1 MNRLFLLTF
10 LLLISGST
18 VLSQSDWE
26 DPNII
31 GINKMAPHSTLIPY
45 QTLDQAIKG
54 EMSKSPYYKFLN
66 GNWKFKWSVVP
77 EERPV
82 EFYLPGY
89 NDNEWKEIPVPSNWE
104 LQGYGIPI
112 YVNQPY
118 AWTYDPK
125 PPFVPHDNNPV
136 GSYKTTFNIPKDWKG
151 REIILHFGAVKS
163 AMYVWINGEK
173 VGYSQGSKLPAEFN
187 ITKYIR
193 KGTNSLAVE
202 VYRWSDG
209 SYLECQDFWRIS
221 GIERDVYLW
230 STPKVHIYDFFV
242 HASLDENY
250 KDGSLKTDIKIQNFA
265 KADKKDYSVNIK
277 LYNADNELVTAITK
291 DFKNDKEITD
301 LSLEAEVKNPHTWT
315 AETPYLYTLV
325 LELKK
330 GNSTLEYESH
340 KIGFRNV
347 EMKNSQLMVNGIPI
361 LIKGVNRHEHD
372 EFNGHV
378 VSRESMEKE
387 MGLLK
392 QYNINAV
399 RTCHYPDDPY
409 WYQLCDKYGIYL
421 FDEANIESHGMGY
434 HPDRTLGNKP
444 EWEKAHLDRIQRM
457 LERDKNHPSVIVW
470 SMGNEAG
477 DGVNFDTCS
486 SWLHWRD
493 PSRPVHYER
502 ALKRPTVDIFS
513 PMYAGIGY
521 IERYAKSDPYRPLI
535 LCEYAHSMGNST
547 GNLQDYWDVIEKYP
561 ALQGGFIW
569 DWIDQGLAKYDES
582 GTKYWAYG
590 GDFGP
595 EGTPS
600 DGNFCLNGLINPD
613 YSIHPALHEVKKV
626 YQYIK
631 IYPENI
637 QQGKFNLINQYDF
650 TNLNN
655 YNLKWKVVGNGRTIN
670 QGLLGKIDLIPHDTM
685 NIQVPLDDF
694 EPAPGVEYFI
704 NFSLETTKKE
714 PFKSVGFE
722 VAKEQFFLAFPSFV
736 NTRPVKRPVDPSYN
750 YSKNKLIIKAGQFEI
765 VFDTVSGQLVSL
777 LLNEKEMLKDVVYPD
792 FWRAP
797 NDNDFG
803 NRMEQRQAMWRNT
816 GKNARLKKFAVS
828 NSENGGVIITSEFA
842 LDDIRSG
849 LTIVYSISGNGN
861 IDVEMKY
868 KPNIKGLQNMPRFGM
883 LFVLKDADNLE
894 YYGRGPHENYCD
906 RNTSAFVGQYSGS
919 ITDQYFAYTRP
930 QENGYKTDTRWLII
944 GDGNSGLF
952 ISAEEPI
959 SFSALHIPT
968 EMLDPITRPNYK
980 HTTDVKQLPETY
992 LHIDMKQM
1000 GVGGDNSWGARP
1012 HEPYQIPAK
1021 EYEFKFTIK
1030 PWKKGDNGFGLWG
1043 N

>member
-1 MNRLFLLTF
+1 MNRLFLF
-10 LLLISGST
+10 LLLTAGINAF
-18 VLSQSDWE
+18 SQNDWE
-26 DPNII
+26 NPIII
-31 GINKMAPHSTLIPY
+31 GINKMDPHTTLIPY
-45 QTLDQAIKG
+45 QTIDQAIRG
-54 EMSKSPYYKFLN
+54 EMSKSPYYKLLN
-66 GNWKFKWSVVP
+66 GNWKFKWSINP
-77 EERPV
+77 NDRPV
-82 EFYLPGY
+82 DFFLPSY
-89 NDNEWKEIPVPSNWE
+89 NDNDWKEITVPSNWE

-125 PPFVPHDNNPV
+125 PPFVPHDDNPV
-136 GSYKTTFNIPKDWKG
+136 GSYKTSFNIPRNWKG

-163 AMYVWINGEK
+163 AMYIWINGEK

-187 ITKYIR
+187 ITKYIK

-230 STPKVHIYDFFV
+230 STPKVHIYDFFAR
-242 HASLDENY
+242 ASLDENY
-250 KDGSLKTDIKIQNFA
+250 KIGNLKTDIKIHNFA
-265 KADKKDYSVNIK
+265 EADKKGYSVNLK
-277 LYNADNELVTAITK
+277 LYNTDNELVTTIIK
-291 DFKNDKEITD
+291 SFKNDKEITNF
-301 LSLEAEVKNPHTWT
+301 SLETKVENPHKWT

-325 LELKK
+325 LELK
-330 GNSTLEYESH
+330 NSSRTIEFLSH

-347 EMKNSQLMVNGIPI
+347 EMKNGQLLVNGVPI

-387 MGLLK
+387 MALLK

-399 RTCHYPDDPY
+399 RTSHYPDDPY

-434 HPDRTLGNKP
+434 HPDRTLGNKQ

-457 LERDKNHPSVIVW
+457 VERDKNHPSIIVW

-486 SWLHWRD
+486 NWLHWRD
-493 PSRPVHYER
+493 PFRPVHYER

-521 IERYAKSDPYRPLI
+521 IERYAKSKPYRPLI

-547 GNLQDYWDVIEKYP
+547 GNLQDYWDIIEKYP
-561 ALQGGFIW
+561 VLQGGFIW

-582 GTKYWAYG
+582 GTKYWTYG
-590 GDFGP
+590 GDYGP
-595 EGTPS
+595 DGTPS

-631 IYPENI
+631 IYPEEARH
-637 QQGKFNLINQYDF
+637 GKFNLVNQYDF

-655 YNLKWKVVGNGRTIN
+655 YNLKWELVGNGRSIEE
-670 QGLLGKIDLIPHDTM
+670 GSLGKIDLVPHDTTT
-685 NIQVPLDDF
+685 IQIPLNDF
-694 EPAPGVEYFI
+694 EPVPGVEYFV
-704 NFSLETTKKE
+704 NFSLQTIVDE
-714 PFKSVGFE
+714 PFIPIGFE
-722 VAKEQFFLAFPSFV
+722 VAKEQSPLAFIPFIA
-736 NTRPVKRPVDPSYN
+736 TRPANRPDDVT
-750 YSKNKLIIKAGQFEI
+750 YSFSESKLCVKAGQLETI
-765 VFDTVSGQLVSL
+765 FDTISGQLVSIQIGG
-777 LLNEKEMLKDVVYPD
+777 KEMLKESVRPD

-797 NDNDFG
+797 TDNDFG
-803 NRMEQRQAMWRNT
+803 NRMEQRQAIWRNA
-816 GKNARLKKFAVS
+816 GKNASLKKFTI
-828 NSENGGVIITSEFA
+828 NNTENVVITSEYD
-842 LDDIRSG
+842 LNDIRSD
-849 LTIVYSISGNGN
+849 LKIIYSISGNGN
-861 IDVEMKY
+861 IDVEMKF
-868 KPNIKGLQNMPRFGM
+868 KPGIKGLQNLPRFGM
-883 LFVLKDADNLE
+883 LFVLKDADYLE

-906 RNTSAFVGQYSGS
+906 RNTSAFVGHYVGS
-919 ITDQYFAYTRP
+919 VTDKYFAYTRP
-930 QENGYKTDTRWLII
+930 QENGYKTDARWLIV
-944 GDGNSGLF
+944 GDRNSGLF
-952 ISAEEPI
+952 ISAKEPLG
-959 SFSALHIPT
+959 FSSLHIPML
-968 EMLDPITRPNYK
+968 MLDQLTRTNYK
-980 HTTDVKQLPETY
+980 HTVDVKQLPETY

-1030 PWKKGDNGFGLWG
+1030 PWKSGDSSFGLWY

>member
-1 MNRLFLLTF
+1 MNRLFLF
-10 LLLISGST
+10 LLLISGIT
-18 VLSQSDWE
+18 VLSQNDWE
-26 DPNII
+26 NPDII
-31 GINKMAPHSTLIPY
+31 AINKMDPHSTLIPF
-45 QTLDQAIKG
+45 QNLNQALKG
-54 EMSKSPYYKFLN
+54 EIEGSFYYKSLN
-66 GNWKFKWSVVP
+66 GDWKFKWSVNP
-77 EERPV
+77 DERPV
-82 EFYLPGY
+82 DFYLSNY
-89 NDNEWKEIPVPSNWE
+89 DDSDWKEIPVPSNWE

-125 PPFVPHDNNPV
+125 PPFVPHDDNPV
-136 GSYKTTFNIPKDWKG
+136 GSYKKTFNIPKDWKG

-163 AMYVWINGEK
+163 AMYIWINGQK

-187 ITKYIR
+187 ITDFVK
-193 KGTNSLAVE
+193 KGINSLAVE

-230 STPKVHIYDFFV
+230 STPKVHIYNFFV
-242 HASLDENY
+242 HVSLDEDYYNG
-250 KDGSLKTDIKIQNFA
+250 KLRTEIEIQNFA
-265 KADKKDYSVNIK
+265 KTDKKDYSVNFY
-277 LYNADNELVTAITK
+277 LYNADNKLVTTITK
-291 DFKNDKEITD
+291 HFKNDKEITD
-301 LSLEAEVKNPHTWT
+301 LSLETKVENPHRWT
-315 AETPYLYTLV
+315 AETPYLYTLI

-330 GNSTLEYESH
+330 GNRTLEYESH
-340 KIGFRNV
+340 KVGFRNV
-347 EMKNSQLMVNGIPI
+347 EMKNGQLNVNGVPI

-372 EFNGHV
+372 EFAGHV
-378 VSRESMEKE
+378 VSHKSMEKE
-387 MGLLK
+387 MALLK
-392 QYNINAV
+392 QNNINAV
-399 RTCHYPDDPY
+399 RTSHYPDDPY

-434 HPDRTLGNKP
+434 HPDRTLGNNP
-444 EWEKAHLDRIQRM
+444 HWEKAHLDRIRRM
-457 LERDKNHPSVIVW
+457 VERDKNHPSIIVW

-486 SWLHWRD
+486 NWLHWRD

-502 ALKRPTVDIFS
+502 ALKRPIVDIFS
-513 PMYAGIGY
+513 PMYAGIDY
-521 IERYAKSDPYRPLI
+521 IKRYAKSEPYRPLI

-547 GNLQDYWDVIEKYP
+547 GNLQDYWDIIEKYP

-569 DWIDQGLAKYDES
+569 DWIDQGLAKYNEA

-590 GDFGP
+590 GDYGS

-637 QQGKFNLINQYDF
+637 QQGIFSIINQYDF

-655 YNLKWKVVGNGRTIN
+655 YNLNWKIVGNGKIIE
-670 QGLLGKIDLIPHDTM
+670 GGSLGKINLTPRDTTT
-685 NIQVPLDDF
+685 IQIPLDDF
-694 EPAPGVEYFI
+694 EPAPGVEYFV
-704 NFSLETTKKE
+704 NFSLETTKNE
-714 PFKSVGFE
+714 SFKPIGFE
-722 VAKEQFFLAFPSFV
+722 EAKEQFPLVFLPFV
-736 NTRPVKRPVDPSYN
+736 DTRPTVRPDDVIYKFSD
-750 YSKNKLIIKAGQFEI
+750 SKLYVNAEQLEL
-765 VFDTVSGQLVSL
+765 VFDTISGQLVSMQL
-777 LLNEKEMLKDVVYPD
+777 SGKEILEEAVRPD

-797 NDNDFG
+797 TDNDFG
-803 NRMEQRQAMWRNT
+803 NRMEQRQAMWRNA
-816 GKNARLKKFAVS
+816 GKNATLEKFAFS
-828 NSENGGVIITSEFA
+828 NSENGSLVITSEYI
-842 LDDIRSG
+842 LEEVRSY
-849 LTIVYSISGNGN
+849 LRIVYSISGNGN
-861 IDVEMKY
+861 IGVEMKF
-868 KPNIKGLQNMPRFGM
+868 KPGIKGLQNLPRFGL

-894 YYGRGPHENYCD
+894 YYGRGPYENYCD
-906 RNTSAFVGQYSGS
+906 RNTSAFIGQYLGS
-919 ITDQYFAYTRP
+919 VTDQYYAYTRP

-952 ISAEEPI
+952 ISTEKSL
-959 SFSALHIPT
+959 SFSALHIPMT
-968 EMLDPITRPNYK
+968 MLDQLTRQNYK
-980 HTTDVKQLPETY
+980 HTVDVKQTSETY

-1012 HEPYQIPAK
+1012 HEPYQIPSK

-1030 PWKKGDNGFGLWG
+1030 PWEKGKNGFDLWG